1 MGNNLLVTA
10 QSAPQLRKGARQSAG
25 VRAALSRRQAEG
37 LVKRCCGPQRARSEQ
52 ALVLSA
58 KRGGARQREDLI
70 EALRPSIAAVARR
83 YRHAKGV
90 SHAELMQEGI
100 VGLLRGLERFDP
112 QRGVPFW
119 AYASWWVRQAMQ
131 QLVAELSRPIVPL
144 QDRALRGLAHV
155 KETRRTL
162 EQNWGREPTRHELTR
177 AADVPSAH
185 LERLMCADQAPRG
198 LQEPVSDQTTGAT
211 TLGDLV
217 DDRTRRSLSS
227 QWRSACA
234 PIRFRGGSALL
245 HRARAAGHPIPLWH
259 QSAQADVGQGGGE
272 RRRQRRAYP
281 PDRAGGAAEAVRGSA
296 LIKLAARRGGGRVSV
311 ASQPSSP
318 LSPRTARA
326 TRSRSHPRP
335 V

>member
-131 QLVAELSRPIVPL
+131 QLVAELSRPMVL
-144 QDRALRGLAHV
+144 SDRALRELAHV

-217 DDRTRRSLSS
+217 DDPRAQEPFERVAQRL
-227 QWRSACA
+227 CA
-234 PIRFRGGSALL
+234 DQIPRLLALL
-245 HRARAAGHPIPLWH
+245 T
-259 QSAQADVGQGGGE
+259 E
-272 RRRQRRAYP
+272 RERL
-281 PDRAGGAAEAVRGSA
+281 V
-296 LIKLAARRGGGRVSV
+296 I
-311 ASQPSSP
+311 
-318 LSPRTARA
+318 
-326 TRSRSHPRP
+326 RSRYGIKARKQTLGEVAANVGVSAERIRQIEQAALQKLY
-335 V
+335 VGVR

>member
-1 MGNNLLVTA
+1 
-10 QSAPQLRKGARQSAG
+10 
-25 VRAALSRRQAEG
+25 VRPALPRRQAEG
-37 LVKRCCGPQRARSEQ
+37 LVKRCRGPQRARSEQ
-52 ALVLSA
+52 ALVLFA

-70 EALRPSIAAVARR
+70 EALRPSIASVARR

-131 QLVAELSRPIVPL
+131 QLVSELSRPMVL
-144 QDRALRGLAHV
+144 SDRALRELAHV

-162 EQNWGREPTRHELTR
+162 EQDWGREPTRHELTR

-185 LERLMCADQAPRG
+185 LERLICADQAPRG

-217 DDRTRRSLSS
+217 DDPRAQEAFERVAQRL
-227 QWRSACA
+227 CA
-234 PIRFRGGSALL
+234 DQIPRLLALL
-245 HRARAAGHPIPLWH
+245 TERERLVIRSRYGIEARKQTLGEVA
-259 QSAQADVGQGGGE
+259 ADVGVSAE
-272 RRRQRRAYP
+272 RIRQIEQ
-281 PDRAGGAAEAVRGSA
+281 AALQKLYVGVR
-296 LIKLAARRGGGRVSV
+296 
-311 ASQPSSP
+311 
-318 LSPRTARA
+318 
-326 TRSRSHPRP
+326 
-335 V
+335 